1 MAEALTNEVV
11 TKFGV
16 TFTEHADTPVF
27 TTTDAHGLSVDDL
40 ISVTAGI
47 LGEELSLGEW
57 NEETR
62 DWVYD
67 SGTEYT
73 IATVP
78 SDTTFTLTGDFNTST
93 VEGEKKIEYHP
104 LEATDSA
111 AAELVAIIEEAAES
125 EKAAIVE
132 AQASSTQKWEQFT
145 IGQNSTIQDIVSA
158 AAKASDLLN
167 TNVKLAK
174 TGLQLAQAFLLGVLN
189 PKILILNAIADQ
201 IDAFLKDFLGTGF
214 YLLQVVPSGKE
225 TAATDEWGERLKLVM
240 TSEDVNASWT
250 ATQKEG
256 DAAKENF
263 LKWTKTALKENNF
276 AETGATKSQYLIT
289 IGKSQ
294 PKELRTENANDNS
307 VATKDSTFGF
317 YKMTP
322 SQVITQIIGAMDD
335 KLDERRPQFSSSA
348 DVSAVVIIVGF
359 QSIGDPKEML
369 ASFTNALNAL
379 VAFFGG
385 ENGMATKG
393 FQKLGNLLAAATNQ
407 VEDPTKNNVT
417 ITVKNIS
424 GVRGTVE
431 DGIELLKQEVDYN
444 TPKVFEMNDFVIGP
458 KISFGKNAMGYVSN
472 VVSTT
477 SDDPMA
483 PYSSQVL
490 TITGAGER
498 DFLAFG
504 NIANGAKLQKVHW
517 YVNKYTWTDEN
528 TGAFCTGA
536 DFNDFKYLQEL
547 SNEEATKAVTKVK
560 REGGNTLLTK
570 VSEVDVTETYSGHI
584 VKTSVIGTVVS
595 PQKKKAP
602 PPNFSTFK
610 LEDLLGGFSTFFSAI
625 NTLSDTLRNM
635 AGDSATALDDIIEF
649 LDSKITE
656 LDEINTALQSILKI
670 FTDGLPDAGVYTL
683 VIDGATGGNDAI
695 KSAIQGAS
703 DRPPDTL
710 DMSMGFMLMGDKS
723 SMAVLNKLLTAN
735 KP

>member
-1 MAEALTNEVV
+1 V
-11 TKFGV
+11 
-16 TFTEHADTPVF
+16 AD
-27 TTTDAHGLSVDDL
+27 
-40 ISVTAGI
+40 
-47 LGEELSLGEW
+47 
-57 NEETR
+57 
-62 DWVYD
+62 
-67 SGTEYT
+67 
-73 IATVP
+73 
-78 SDTTFTLTGDFNTST
+78 
-93 VEGEKKIEYHP
+93 
-104 LEATDSA
+104 
-111 AAELVAIIEEAAES
+111 
-125 EKAAIVE
+125 
-132 AQASSTQKWEQFT
+132 QKWEQFT

-167 TNVKLAK
+167 TNVTLAK

-189 PKILILNAIADQ
+189 PKIILLNAIADQ

-225 TAATDEWGERLKLVM
+225 TAATDEFGERIKLVL
-240 TSEDVNASWT
+240 TSEQVNESYTAAKAEGTQEAFLTWT
-250 ATQKEG
+250 SEVLGEG
-256 DAAKENF
+256 D
-263 LKWTKTALKENNF
+263 F
-276 AETGATKSQYLIT
+276 AQTGATKSQYLISV
-289 IGKSQ
+289 GKSQ
-294 PKELRTENANDNS
+294 PSELRTENANDNS

-322 SQVITQIIGAMDD
+322 SQVVSQIIGAMDD
-335 KLDERRPQFSSSA
+335 PLDERRPQFSSSA

-369 ASFTNALNAL
+369 ASFTSALNAL

-393 FQKLGNLLAAATNQ
+393 FQKLGNLLGAAAGQ

-417 ITVKNIS
+417 LNVKNIS

-431 DGIELLKQEVDYN
+431 DGIELLKQEIDYN
-444 TPKVFEMNDFVIGP
+444 TPKVFELNDFVIGP
-458 KISFGKNAMGYVSN
+458 RKWFGANAMGYVSN

-490 TITGAGER
+490 TITGAGES
-498 DFLAFG
+498 DFLSFS
-504 NIANGAKLQKVHW
+504 NVANGAKLQKVHW
-517 YVNKYTWTDEN
+517 YVNQRSWIDQN
-528 TGAFCTGA
+528 TGKPVKGA

-547 SNEEATKAVTKVK
+547 TNEEATKAVTKVK

-570 VSEVDVTETYSGHI
+570 VEEVDVTETYSGHI

>member
-1 MAEALTNEVV
+1 MA
-11 TKFGV
+11 
-16 TFTEHADTPVF
+16 D
-27 TTTDAHGLSVDDL
+27 
-40 ISVTAGI
+40 
-47 LGEELSLGEW
+47 
-57 NEETR
+57 
-62 DWVYD
+62 
-67 SGTEYT
+67 
-73 IATVP
+73 
-78 SDTTFTLTGDFNTST
+78 
-93 VEGEKKIEYHP
+93 
-104 LEATDSA
+104 
-111 AAELVAIIEEAAES
+111 
-125 EKAAIVE
+125 
-132 AQASSTQKWEQFT
+132 QKWEQFT

-167 TNVKLAK
+167 TNVTLAK

-189 PKILILNAIADQ
+189 PKIILLNAIADQ

-225 TAATDEWGERLKLVM
+225 TAATDEWGERLKLVL
-240 TSEDVNASWT
+240 TSEDVNASWE
-250 ATQKEG
+250 ATRGEG
-256 DAAKENF
+256 DVAKENF

-369 ASFTNALNAL
+369 ASFTSALNAL

-393 FQKLGNLLAAATNQ
+393 FHKLGNLLVAATNQ

-490 TITGAGER
+490 TITGAGES
-498 DFLAFG
+498 DFLSFS
-504 NIANGAKLQKVHW
+504 NVANGAKLQKVHW
-517 YVNKYTWTDEN
+517 YVNQRSWIDQN
-528 TGAFCTGA
+528 TGKPVKGA

-602 PPNFSTFK
+602 PPNFSTLK
-610 LEDLLGGFSTFFSAI
+610 LEDLLGDFSTFFSAI

-703 DRPPDTL
+703 DKPPDTL

>member
-1 MAEALTNEVV
+1 MA
-11 TKFGV
+11 
-16 TFTEHADTPVF
+16 D
-27 TTTDAHGLSVDDL
+27 
-40 ISVTAGI
+40 
-47 LGEELSLGEW
+47 
-57 NEETR
+57 
-62 DWVYD
+62 
-67 SGTEYT
+67 
-73 IATVP
+73 
-78 SDTTFTLTGDFNTST
+78 
-93 VEGEKKIEYHP
+93 
-104 LEATDSA
+104 
-111 AAELVAIIEEAAES
+111 
-125 EKAAIVE
+125 
-132 AQASSTQKWEQFT
+132 QKWEQFT

-158 AAKASDLLN
+158 AAKASELLN

-214 YLLQVVPSGKE
+214 YLLQVIPTGKE
-225 TAATDEWGERLKLVM
+225 TAATDEWGERLKLTL

-256 DAAKENF
+256 DVAKENF
-263 LKWTKTALKENNF
+263 LKWTKNALGEGNF
-276 AETGATKSQYLIT
+276 AQTGATKSQYLIT

-348 DVSAVVIIVGF
+348 DVSAVVIVMGF

-369 ASFTNALNAL
+369 ASFTSALNAL

-393 FQKLGNLLAAATNQ
+393 FQKIGNLLAAATNQ

-417 ITVKNIS
+417 VTVKNIS

-444 TPKVFEMNDFVIGP
+444 NSKVFELNDFVIGP

-477 SDDPMA
+477 SDVPME
-483 PYSSQVL
+483 PYSTQVL
-490 TITGAGER
+490 TITGASEG

-570 VSEVDVTETYSGHI
+570 VSEVDITETYSGHI

-610 LEDLLGGFSTFFSAI
+610 LEDLLGDFSTFFSAI

-649 LDSKITE
+649 LDSKIKE
-656 LDEINTALQSILKI
+656 LEEINEALQSILKI
-670 FTDGLPDAGVYTL
+670 FTVGLPDAGVYTL
-683 VIDGATGGNDAI
+683 VIDGVTGGNDAI

-703 DRPPDTL
+703 NKPPDVL
-710 DMSMGFMLMGDKS
+710 DMSMAFMLMGDKS
-723 SMAVLNKLLTAN
+723 SMAVLNTLLTAN